1 MNWNSNQQKV
11 IDTRDKNI
19 LVSAAAGSGKTAVL
33 VERIIT
39 LVRDN
44 KESIESFLIVTFTNA
59 AASGMKQKIQKAL
72 YKALENES
80 NKHIRNQLNLLS
92 KANIST
98 IHSFCIDVLRKN
110 FHVLGIDPNFR
121 IGDPNECQILLNDA
135 IDEVLESAYAKKSD
149 DFVQLVECFTSNRA
163 DAELVDIIKDT
174 YYFIQ
179 SFPNPLEW
187 LENSVNML
195 KLTKEELENSDWLK
209 VINKNIT
216 TFLEGAKESL
226 EDCKSICRE
235 AGGPLAY
242 IDAILADLDNVEL
255 LKSSLNKSF
264 EDFINNLYAM
274 SHPRLASIRGKSKDE
289 LDEQKIEEVKQIR
302 EEYKKIIDSI
312 KKLIP
317 NRSMEEFAEAISYM
331 QPPMLALY
339 ELVRELVLE
348 FSEKKAEK
356 AIVDFNDV
364 EHLALVALS
373 NNDIGEFYRNKF
385 KFIFVDEYQDSNQIQ
400 ETLLGK
406 IKRENNMFMVGD
418 SKQSI
423 YKFRLADVSL
433 INSKMETYKVD
444 CESEKDI
451 NQRIDLNHN
460 YRSRKEILQATN
472 YIFEKIMSKEL
483 GEINYDSSVFL
494 NVGMEF
500 ESKDEDFVELNIID
514 TSLKEVDK
522 SSNNEIVDLD
532 VIDEYEL
539 YDKAK
544 FRNQDNTYNQ
554 DEPANQDELSVEIEA
569 MGTAEA
575 EAFFAV
581 NKIKELLM
589 RETYHPKT
597 NEFKPIEYKD
607 IVILLRSV
615 SNWSG
620 IFEEIFFNEGVPFYS
635 DTGTGYFETIEIQ
648 IMINFLKLIDNIR
661 QDIPLLSIMRSPIGK
676 FTTQELIEIRI
687 KSPKTA
693 FIDALYI
700 YKNTENDSLSEK
712 IRLFIDLIEKYK
724 KEGRY
729 IKLNDLIWSMLIE
742 TDYYY
747 FVAALPNGKMRQA
760 NLRLLTDKAQE
771 YEKTSMTGLYNFLK
785 YIDKLKLSKGDD
797 ATAKILGENDNVV
810 RLMTIHKS
818 KGLEFPVVLL
828 CGLGKKFNMM
838 DVSKNILKHKTY
850 GLAPKYINPKLRI
863 YKETL
868 PRIALKNVAKIETLS
883 EEMRILYVA
892 LTRAVD
898 KLILCG
904 TVKGADKRA
913 KKWKRGTS
921 HYNLYSSNSYLDWI
935 CNSLYNHKDAHVLRE
950 LVGDDNCDI
959 KTDNFNSSWHINIL
973 SLSDIN
979 YNVKDINFDKELK
992 ISEIK
997 SFANQNYGEKVQ
1009 EIDRRL
1015 SFEYKYKKSV
1025 NVPTK
1030 LSVTDMK
1037 NLNNDTKNI
1046 ENVKYNIPKL
1056 SDIPIFKEK
1065 NIEFTKAEIGTITHY
1080 VMQHLNISAKLN
1092 IDEITN
1098 QVNKMVDDKLLSSE
1112 EASVVNIKQ
1121 ILDFFESDIGKRML
1135 KSETIKREI
1144 PFVIKKR
1151 ANDVIKALNED
1162 DNILIQGIIDCYFY
1176 ENDDIVL
1183 IDYKTDTVH
1192 DNKDFKKSLEIIKSR
1207 YSTQI
1212 LAYKEA
1218 LETLTKKRV
1227 KESYLYL
1234 FDVNMQIKIEN

>member
-1 MNWNSNQQKV
+1 MNWNVNQQKV

-59 AASGMKQKIQKAL
+59 AAAGMKQKIQKAL
-72 YKALENES
+72 YKALENDNS
-80 NKHIRNQLNLLS
+80 LSTKKHIRNQLNLLT

-121 IGDPNECQILLNDA
+121 IGDPNECQILLNDS
-135 IDEVLESAYAKKSD
+135 IDEILERAYANKND
-149 DFVQLVECFTSNRA
+149 DFVQLIECFTSNRS
-163 DAELVDIIKDT
+163 DNEIVDIIKDS

-195 KLTKEELENSDWLK
+195 DVTKEELENSEWLK
-209 VINKNIT
+209 VINENIS

-235 AGGPLAY
+235 IGGPLPY
-242 IDAILADLDNVEL
+242 IDCILADLDNVES
-255 LKSSLNKSF
+255 LKSSLDNSF
-264 EDFINNLYAM
+264 EEFVNKLYAM
-274 SHPRLASIRGKSKDE
+274 SHPRLATIRGKAKEE
-289 LDEQKIEEVKQIR
+289 LDEQKIDEVKQIR

-317 NRSMEEFAEAISYM
+317 NRTMEEFAESISYM
-331 QPPMLALY
+331 QSPMRALY
-339 ELVRELVLE
+339 ELVRELMIE

-364 EHLALVALS
+364 EHLALEALS
-373 NNDIGEFYRNKF
+373 NTDIAELYRNKF

-400 ETLLGK
+400 ETLIGK

-433 INSKMETYKVD
+433 INSKMETYKID
-444 CESEKDI
+444 CASAEDI

-460 YRSRKEILQATN
+460 YRSRREILNATN
-472 YIFEKIMSKEL
+472 YIFEKIMSKGL
-483 GEINYDSSVFL
+483 GEINYDKSVFL

-500 ESKDEDFVELNIID
+500 ESKREDFVELNIID
-514 TSLKEVDK
+514 TNLKEDDK
-522 SSNNEIVDLD
+522 SKSMLMSSADMSGDFDTNDS
-532 VIDEYEL
+532 YG
-539 YDKAK
+539 
-544 FRNQDNTYNQ
+544 T
-554 DEPANQDELSVEIEA
+554 QDELDVEIEA
-569 MGTAEA
+569 MGTVEA

-581 NKIKELLM
+581 NKIKELLTQ
-589 RETYHPKT
+589 ETFHPKT
-597 NEFKPIEYKD
+597 GEFKPIEYKD

-620 IFEEIFFNEGVPFYS
+620 IFEEIFFNEGIPFYS

-648 IMINFLKLIDNIR
+648 IMLNFLKLIDNIR

-676 FTTQELIEIRI
+676 FSTQELIEIRI
-687 KSPKTA
+687 KSPKVA

-700 YKNTENDSLSEK
+700 YKNKENNKLSEK
-712 IRLFIDLIEKYK
+712 IFNFINLIEKYK
-724 KEGRY
+724 KESRY
-729 IKLNDLIWSMLIE
+729 VKLNDLIWSMLVE

-760 NLRLLTDKAQE
+760 NLRLLTDKAHE
-771 YEKTSMTGLYNFLK
+771 YEKTSMAGLYNFLK
-785 YIDKLKLSKGDD
+785 YIDKLKVSKGDE

-850 GLAPKYINPKLRI
+850 GIAPKYINPKLRI

-868 PRIALKNVAKIETLS
+868 ARIALKNVAKLETLS

-904 TVKGADKRA
+904 TVKGVDRRV
-913 KKWKRGTS
+913 KKWKRKTS
-921 HYNLYSSNSYLDWI
+921 HYNLYSSTSYLDWI
-935 CNSLYNHKDAHVLRE
+935 CCSLYNHKDADVLRE
-950 LVGDDNCDI
+950 LSGDDSCDV
-959 KTDNFNSSWHINIL
+959 KTDIFDSKWKINIL

-979 YNVKDINFDKELK
+979 YNVKDINIDKEFK
-992 ISEIK
+992 IHEIK
-997 SFANQNYGEKVQ
+997 GFVNQYDGDIAR

-1030 LSVTDMK
+1030 LSVTDIK

-1046 ENVKYNIPKL
+1046 ENIRYNVPRL
-1056 SDIPIFKEK
+1056 ADIPIFKEK
-1065 NIEFTKAEIGTITHY
+1065 NTEFTKAEIGTITHY
-1080 VMQHLNISAKLN
+1080 VMQHLDISVSLN
-1092 IDEITN
+1092 MDEITR
-1098 QVNKMVDDKLLSSE
+1098 QISEMVKNDLLSVEESE
-1112 EASVVNIKQ
+1112 VVNIKQ
-1121 ILDFFESDIGKRML
+1121 ILDFFQSSIGKRML
-1135 KSETIKREI
+1135 KSESIKREV
-1144 PFVIKKR
+1144 PFVIKKK
-1151 ANDVIKALNED
+1151 ANDVMKSLNEE

-1176 ENDDIVL
+1176 EDDDIVL
-1183 IDYKTDTVH
+1183 LDYKTDAMH
-1192 DNKDFKKSLEIIKSR
+1192 DNKDLKRSLEIMKER
-1207 YSTQI
+1207 YAAQI
-1212 LAYKEA
+1212 LTYKEA
-1218 LETLTKKRV
+1218 LEILTKKKV
-1227 KESYLYL
+1227 KEAYLCL
-1234 FDVNMQIKIEN
+1234 FDNNMQIKIEDRS

>member
-1 MNWNSNQQKV
+1 MKWNLNQQKV

-44 KESIESFLIVTFTNA
+44 EESIESFLIVTFTNA
-59 AASGMKQKIQKAL
+59 AAAGMKQKIQKAL
-72 YKALENES
+72 YKALETES
-80 NKHIRNQLNLLS
+80 NKHIRNQLNQLS

-135 IDEVLESAYAKKSD
+135 IDEILERAYAEKKD
-149 DFVQLVECFTSNRA
+149 DFIQLVECFTNNRS
-163 DAELVDIIKDT
+163 DTELVDIVKDM

-187 LENSVNML
+187 LENSVNIL
-195 KLTKEELENSDWLK
+195 KLTKEELEKSDWIKL
-209 VINKNIT
+209 INENII
-216 TFLEGAKESL
+216 TFLDGARESL
-226 EDCKSICRE
+226 EDCKLICKE
-235 AGGPLAY
+235 VGGPLAY
-242 IDAILADLDNVEL
+242 IDAILADLDNVEM
-255 LKSSLNKSF
+255 LKSSLDNNF
-264 EDFINNLYAM
+264 EDFIGSLYSM
-274 SHPRLASIRGKSKDE
+274 SHPRLASIRGKAKE
-289 LDEQKIEEVKQIR
+289 EIDEQKIEEVKQIR
-302 EEYKKIIDSI
+302 EEYKKIIDSV
-312 KKLIP
+312 KKLIQ
-317 NRSMEEFAEAISYM
+317 NRSMEEFADDISYM
-331 QPPMLALY
+331 QAPMRALY
-339 ELVRELVLE
+339 ELVRELSIE

-356 AIVDFNDV
+356 AIIDFNDV
-364 EHLALVALS
+364 EHLALEALS
-373 NNDIGEFYRNKF
+373 NEDIAEFYRNKF

-400 ETLLGK
+400 ESLISK

-444 CESEKDI
+444 CEQPEDI

-460 YRSRKEILQATN
+460 YRSRKEILNATN
-472 YIFEKIMSKEL
+472 YIFEKIMSKDL
-483 GEINYDSSVFL
+483 GEINYDKSVFL

-500 ESKDEDFVELNIID
+500 ESKADDFVELNIID
-514 TSLKEVDK
+514 TSLKEA
-522 SSNNEIVDLD
+522 NNSLNNDANSVDL
-532 VIDEYEL
+532 VNEFENQENL
-539 YDKAK
+539 YNNDD
-544 FRNQDNTYNQ
+544 FNNQD
-554 DEPANQDELSVEIEA
+554 DIGLEIEA

-581 NKIKELLM
+581 NKIKELLTQ
-589 RETYHPKT
+589 ETYHPKT

-615 SNWSG
+615 SNWSS
-620 IFEEIFFNEGVPFYS
+620 IFEEIFFNEGIPFYS
-635 DTGTGYFETIEIQ
+635 DTGTGYFETIEIE
-648 IMINFLKLIDNIR
+648 IMVNFLKLIDNIR

-676 FTTQELIEIRI
+676 FTTQELIEIRV
-687 KSPKTA
+687 KSPRVA

-700 YKNTENDSLSEK
+700 YKNKENDELSEK
-712 IRLFIDLIEKYK
+712 IRSFIDLIEKYK
-724 KEGRY
+724 KESRY
-729 IKLNDLIWSMLIE
+729 IKLNDLIWNMLIE

-760 NLRLLTDKAQE
+760 NLRLLTDKAHE
-771 YEKTSMTGLYNFLK
+771 YEKTSMTGLYNFLR
-785 YIDKLKLSKGDD
+785 YIDKLKLSKGDE

-818 KGLEFPVVLL
+818 KGLEFPVVIL

-850 GLAPKYINPKLRI
+850 GIAPKYINPKLRI

-868 PRIALKNVAKIETLS
+868 PRLALKNVTKLESLS
-883 EEMRILYVA
+883 EEMRVLYVA

-898 KLILCG
+898 KLILCA

-913 KKWKRGTS
+913 KKWKRKTS
-921 HYNLYSSNSYLDWI
+921 HFNLYSANSYLDWI
-935 CNSLYNHKDAHVLRE
+935 CSALYNHKDAQILRE
-950 LVGDDNCDI
+950 LVGEDNCDI
-959 KTDNFNSSWHINIL
+959 KTDIFDSSWQINIL
-973 SLSDIN
+973 SLSDIK
-979 YNVKDINFDKELK
+979 YDVKDANFDKELK
-992 ISEIK
+992 INEIK
-997 SFANQNYGEKVQ
+997 GFVYNNNNDIASAYTE

-1037 NLNNDTKNI
+1037 SLNNDTKNI

-1056 SDIPIFKEK
+1056 SDIPLFKEK

-1080 VMQHLNISAKLN
+1080 VMQHLDIRVSLN
-1092 IDEITN
+1092 IGEIIN
-1098 QVNKMVDDKLLSSE
+1098 QVNKMVEDKLLSLE
-1112 EASVVNIKQ
+1112 EASVVNVKQ
-1121 ILDFFESDIGKRML
+1121 ILDFFDSDIGKRML
-1135 KSETIKREI
+1135 KSQTIKREI
-1144 PFVIKKR
+1144 PFVMKKP
-1151 ANDVIKALNED
+1151 AKEVIKALNED

-1176 ENDDIVL
+1176 EDDDIVL
-1183 IDYKTDTVH
+1183 VDYKTDAVH
-1192 DNKDFKKSLEIIKSR
+1192 DNIDSNKSIEQIKAR
-1207 YSTQI
+1207 YTAQI

-1218 LETLTKKRV
+1218 LETLTKKSV
-1227 KESYLYL
+1227 KEAYLYL
-1234 FDVNMQIKIEN
+1234 FDINKQIKIEN